1 MDNVQL
7 SRVNYAGLIDGA
19 LETWVIG
26 LDQMANMCPAD
37 QKQLGKALDLPENLE
52 AMNVRWAK
60 TSIQLKAVLIET
72 EDFLSSV

>member
-37 QKQLGKALDLPENLE
+37 QKELGKALGLPENWE
-52 AMNVRWAK
+52 APNVR
-60 TSIQLKAVLIET
+60 
-72 EDFLSSV
+72 